1 MSNETLFAYARINAR
16 VMPIDRGEFYED
28 PLQEAF
34 DANGFGAVT
43 GGGTMQAANGEI
55 AFCGIDIDL
64 LDVERGLP
72 FVGQFLAE
80 CGAPKGSRL
89 EFKQDQ
95 QERTLPF
102 GSLEGLA
109 LYINGTELPKEV
121 YETCDINVAYDEI
134 ISRLGDRGSILGH
147 WQGPTETA
155 LYLYGDSAAE
165 MCQLIAD
172 FLDSYPLC
180 QKSRLVQIA

>member
-1 MSNETLFAYARINAR
+1 MSNEPLFAYARINAR

-43 GGGTMQAANGEI
+43 GGGTMQAENGEI

-72 FVGQFLAE
+72 FVAEFLAD
-80 CGAPKGSRL
+80 CGAPKGSLL

-95 QERTLPF
+95 QDRTLPF
-102 GSLEGLA
+102 GSLEGVA
-109 LYINGTELPKEV
+109 LYINGTDLPSQV

-134 ISRLGDRGSILGH
+134 ISRLGDRGCILGH
-147 WQGPTETA
+147 WHGPTETA
-155 LYLYGDSAAE
+155 LYLYGDSADE
-165 MCQLIAD
+165 MRQLIAD
-172 FLDSYPLC
+172 FLASYPLC

>member
-1 MSNETLFAYARINAR
+1 MSAEPLLAYARINAR

-43 GGGTMQAANGEI
+43 GGGTMTTENGEI

-72 FVGQFLAE
+72 FVGQFLAD
-80 CGAPKGSRL
+80 CGAPKGSLL
-89 EFKQDQ
+89 EYKQGEQ
-95 QERTLPF
+95 QRTLPF

-109 LYINGTELPKEV
+109 LYINGTELPDDV
-121 YETCDINVAYDEI
+121 YETCDVNVVYDEI
-134 ISRLGDRGSILGH
+134 LSRLGDHGSILGH

-155 LYLYGDSAAE
+155 LYLYGDSVNE
-165 MCQLIAD
+165 MRLLIAD
-172 FLDSYPLC
+172 FLGSYPLC
-180 QKSRLVQIA
+180 QRSRLVQIA